1 MFSRKRSGKNSYW
14 QFLMSERKA
23 NPHLSQEELQVHV
36 AKVWRRGGFDSYGR
50 PLEQLLT
57 REAQEQAEKLRMQEE
72 IKDWVEDA
80 ARSGQL
86 VHSQFHIIQANVF
99 CLTDEKGVVPAEICI
114 ARVSLVNGVEEVF
127 HELIHPGPLPLGY
140 RADCV
145 YNASKTH
152 KIELDMA
159 TANKNYPAI
168 LEGIVNCLRSGSS
181 GKDLPP
187 VYILPKYRLQ
197 TERVLKWLQERSRD
211 KISINLY
218 SLPCLLFHMARV
230 GKEVPDCVH
239 LPTESLAEVQLDR
252 DVFLYTM
259 SMACTWHQ
267 QHDETVHC
275 SAAIVRRWAFIFC
288 HICCPRF
295 EVELLTGRH
304 KPSPKTP
311 CSSSRSFSTT
321 STVSTRDGRREE
333 RRKSRKAVS
342 EMWVPNNWGIS
353 DPEEKEEE
361 RTGDDGDAA
370 DVCPLVAH
378 PFFSTSSITVDS
390 MAPSRD
396 SILVIP
402 PYCFPNR
409 EEAPS
414 IATTDTD
421 NLVSLADEGQ
431 DLSRAAEQFAE
442 DEDYVSTASL
452 ISDSTLELPISLVA
466 PEEEDEEEEDWVW
479 EGLSRWSIELSIPQ

>member
-1 MFSRKRSGKNSYW
+1 
-14 QFLMSERKA
+14 
-23 NPHLSQEELQVHV
+23 
-36 AKVWRRGGFDSYGR
+36 
-50 PLEQLLT
+50 
-57 REAQEQAEKLRMQEE
+57 MQEE

-114 ARVSLVNGVEEVF
+114 ARVSLVNGVEEVMASDFLVYFHKVTEIKMRRIIDLILQVF

-168 LEGIVNCLRSGSS
+168 LERIVNCLSSGSS

-197 TERVLKWLQERSRD
+197 TERVLKWLQERARD
-211 KISINLY
+211 KTFINLY
-218 SLPCLLFHMARV
+218 SLPCLFFHMARV

-288 HICCPRF
+288 HICCPRS
-295 EVELLTGRH
+295 VGII
-304 KPSPKTP
+304 PS
-311 CSSSRSFSTT
+311 
-321 STVSTRDGRREE
+321 
-333 RRKSRKAVS
+333 
-342 EMWVPNNWGIS
+342 
-353 DPEEKEEE
+353 
-361 RTGDDGDAA
+361 
-370 DVCPLVAH
+370 
-378 PFFSTSSITVDS
+378 
-390 MAPSRD
+390 
-396 SILVIP
+396 
-402 PYCFPNR
+402 
-409 EEAPS
+409 
-414 IATTDTD
+414 
-421 NLVSLADEGQ
+421 NLQNGSL
-431 DLSRAAEQFAE
+431 R
-442 DEDYVSTASL
+442 
-452 ISDSTLELPISLVA
+452 
-466 PEEEDEEEEDWVW
+466 
-479 EGLSRWSIELSIPQ
+479 